1 VADKAY
7 DNKSL
12 TRASEASRV
21 ADTSSLS
28 YRPTKQVAS
37 RRGIPEMDWSVKPVS
52 YPPLLSGPAIAIY
65 LACIKFLV
73 HMLTA
78 GNYGYYRDEL
88 YFLSA
93 GERLDLGYVDFPP
106 LVAIV
111 TAVARGL
118 LGDSPAALHFFPA
131 LASAAVVVL
140 TALMAR
146 ELGGGRF
153 AQVLASLA
161 SLIAPNILVFG
172 TWLSMD
178 AFDQL
183 FWALATYVLLLILKR
198 DQPGLWLPFGLVA
211 GLGLLAKVTMLFFG
225 FAVFIALLLT
235 PARRHLLTRWP
246 WMGGALALAFLLPY
260 IFWQITHGWPT
271 LEFWANYEGKLAPD
285 STAKFIFEQVAT
297 MHPATLLIWPAGLYY
312 YLLSKSGKPY
322 QALGW
327 IYLILFAV
335 FALQNA
341 KFYFLA
347 PAYPILFAA
356 GALTIERF
364 IRWRQWNWLKPAYV
378 SLLVISGAIVAP
390 LAVVPVLPVDAL
402 AKITGTVDGN
412 AGIDSEALGTSQVPQ
427 TFAFRQ
433 GWEEMAK
440 TIARV
445 HRDLTPAEQARSCI
459 LAGNFGEAGALEFF
473 GPKYFLPRVIS
484 GHNNYYIWGTRGC
497 SGSVIISVG
506 VPLERLEAVFND
518 IEQEDMVTC
527 EYCMPNENNLPVY
540 IARDPKMPFKDAW
553 PQFKRYN

>member
-1 VADKAY
+1 
-7 DNKSL
+7 
-12 TRASEASRV
+12 
-21 ADTSSLS
+21 
-28 YRPTKQVAS
+28 
-37 RRGIPEMDWSVKPVS
+37 MDWSAKPIS
-52 YPPLLSGPAIAIY
+52 HPPLLSGPAIAVY
-65 LACIKFLV
+65 LACVKFLV
-73 HMLTA
+73 HMITA
-78 GNYGYYRDEL
+78 GNYGFYRDEL

-118 LGDSPAALHFFPA
+118 LGESPAALHFFPA

-153 AQVLASLA
+153 AQVLAALA

-172 TWLSMD
+172 TWMSMD

-183 FWALATYVLLLILKR
+183 FWALATYVLLMILKQ
-198 DQPGLWLPFGLVA
+198 DQPRLWLHFGLVA

-225 FAVFIALLLT
+225 FAVFVALLLT
-235 PARRHLLTRWP
+235 PARKHLFTKWP
-246 WMGGALALAFLLPY
+246 WLGGAVALVFLLPY
-260 IFWQITHGWPT
+260 VFWQMVHGWPT
-271 LEFWANYEGKLAPD
+271 LEFWANYGAKMDPD
-285 STAKFIFEQVAT
+285 SAVEFLIEQIAT

-312 YLLSKSGKPY
+312 YLLSKGGKPY

-327 IYLILFAV
+327 IYVILFAV
-335 FALQNA
+335 FAIQNA

-347 PAYPILFAA
+347 PTYPILFAA

-378 SLLVISGAIVAP
+378 SLLVISGTIVAP

-402 AKITGTVDGN
+402 AKITGPVEGN
-412 AGIDSEALGTSQVPQ
+412 AGIESEDLGSSQVPQ
-427 TFAFRQ
+427 PFAYRQ
-433 GWEEMAK
+433 GWEDMVK
-440 TIARV
+440 TV
-445 HRDLTPAEQARSCI
+445 TGVYRDLTPAEQARSCI
-459 LAGNFGEAGALEFF
+459 LAGNFGQAGALDFF

-497 SGSVIISVG
+497 SGQVIISVG
-506 VPLERLEAVFND
+506 VPRERLEAVFND
-518 IEQEDMVTC
+518 IEHADTVTC
-527 EYCMPNENNLPVY
+527 EYCMPNEKNLPIY
-540 IARDPKMPFKDAW
+540 ILRDPKKPLEEAW
-553 PQFKRYN
+553 PQFKRFS